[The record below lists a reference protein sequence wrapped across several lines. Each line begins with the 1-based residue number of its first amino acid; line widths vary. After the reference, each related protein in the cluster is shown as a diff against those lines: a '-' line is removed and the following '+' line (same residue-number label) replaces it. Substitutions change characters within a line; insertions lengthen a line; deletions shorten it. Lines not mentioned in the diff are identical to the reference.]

1 MINVDETVHDKMIE
15 KYAMGDTPW
24 TRHDLPPPEVQ
35 DMVGRLAAGRALDL
49 GCGHGRASR
58 YLAQHG
64 WQVDGI
70 DFVPQAIAEAR
81 DLADGAGLSLTIN
94 FWTGDIT
101 QLTMLAGLYDFAL
114 DVGCAHSLDKAGWQR
129 HYAELMRLLRPGA
142 TYLHYG
148 RLATAEKWGI
158 NDVPYQALMGNGFR
172 LTAVTY
178 GLTVMSPTD
187 QWSSAWYEWQKKSE
201 VEL

>member
-1 MINVDETVHDKMIE
+1 MLKVDETVHNKMVE
-15 KYAMGDTPW
+15 KYAVGDTPW
-24 TRHDLPPPEVQ
+24 TRHELPPPEVQ
-35 DMVGRLAAGRALDL
+35 EIVGRLTPGRALDL
-49 GCGHGRASR
+49 GCGHGRGSR

-64 WQVDGI
+64 WQVDGV

-81 DLADGAGLSLTIN
+81 HLADQAGLSLAIN

-101 QLTMLAGLYDFAL
+101 QLTMLTGLYDLAL
-114 DVGCAHSLDKAGWQR
+114 DVGCAHSLDPAAWQE
-129 HYAELMRLLRPGA
+129 HYQELKRLLRPGA

-148 RLATAEKWGI
+148 RLATAEKWGL
-158 NDVPYQALMGNGFR
+158 DDPAYQALLREGFR

-187 QWSSAWYEWQKKSE
+187 QWSSAWYEWQKK
-201 VEL
+201 